1 MNSLAILLLAGGYS
15 RRMGQNKANLTME
28 GQTFAEKIAAELSSC
43 GPVYL
48 SVSAD
53 ISPDFKANTEKYPRI
68 VDEIP
73 HIGPLGGIS
82 AAMHQTD
89 AEAYFVCACD
99 MPRMNAAFVR
109 HLIQIWEQNN
119 TDSSP
124 HSGSVLSSGRSSD
137 IPHQPGSL
145 NHLRPEFACQFVSD
159 VSRQRKSTFPD
170 ALLVRNRSGRIYTT
184 AGIYHRNILPL
195 IEKQILEKNYRLR
208 DLLTESNVFYLEENS
223 LGELKSC
230 LININTMEEY
240 QKLSE

>member
-53 ISPDFKANTEKYPRI
+53 IAPDFSANTEKYPHI

-109 HLIQIWEQNN
+109 HLIRIWEQIN
-119 TDSSP
+119 T
-124 HSGSVLSSGRSSD
+124 
-137 IPHQPGSL
+137 
-145 NHLRPEFACQFVSD
+145 
-159 VSRQRKSTFPD
+159 D

-208 DLLTESNVFYLEENS
+208 DLLTASNVFYLEESS
-223 LGELKSC
+223 LGELKNC
-230 LININTMEEY
+230 LTNINTMEEY
-240 QKLSE
+240 QKLSEW

>member
-1 MNSLAILLLAGGYS
+1 MDSLAILLLAGGYS

-53 ISPDFKANTEKYPRI
+53 IAPDFSANTEKYPRI

-89 AEAYFVCACD
+89 ADAYFVCACD

-109 HLIQIWEQNN
+109 HLIRIWEQIN
-119 TDSSP
+119 T
-124 HSGSVLSSGRSSD
+124 
-137 IPHQPGSL
+137 
-145 NHLRPEFACQFVSD
+145 
-159 VSRQRKSTFPD
+159 D
-170 ALLVRNRSGRIYTT
+170 ALLVRSRSGRIYTT

-208 DLLTESNVFYLEENS
+208 DLLTASKVFYLEESS
-223 LGELKSC
+223 LGELKNC
-230 LININTMEEY
+230 LTNINTMEEY
-240 QKLSE
+240 QKLSEW

>member
-53 ISPDFKANTEKYPRI
+53 IAPDFKANTEQYPRI

-73 HIGPLGGIS
+73 HIGPLGCIS

-89 AEAYFVCACD
+89 ADAYFVCACD

-109 HLIQIWEQNN
+109 HLIRIWEQINKC
-119 TDSSP
+119 SHP
-124 HSGSVLSSGRSSD
+124 QSGSVFSSQTNPDFSSQPYSEKRLSSDSW
-137 IPHQPGSL
+137 
-145 NHLRPEFACQFVSD
+145 
-159 VSRQRKSTFPD
+159 D
-170 ALLVRNRSGRIYTT
+170 ALLIRGQIGRIYTT

-195 IEKQILEKNYRLR
+195 IEKQIQEKNYRLR
-208 DLLTESNVFYLEENS
+208 DLLTESNVFFLKENS

-230 LININTMEEY
+230 LTNINTMEEY
-240 QKLSE
+240 QKLSEQ